1 MNDHDLAQEGVE
13 KIKAA
18 IVSLLGKHPDGLT
31 NTQVTEELELQSDQ
45 DGKQKNYLTWSVL
58 GLLMRD
64 KRVVHDKNLYKLS

>member
-31 NTQVTEELELQSDQ
+31 NAQVTQELGLQSDQ
-45 DGKQKNYLTWSVL
+45 NGKQINYLAWSVL
-58 GLLMRD
+58 GLLMGS
-64 KRVVHDKNLYKLS
+64 KRVIREERLYKLL